1 MITRCEICNK
11 KITKTEFNSH
21 ATAAGNGK
29 NKGECDSCSDE
40 FREQMSKLLNKMVIT
55 TKDAIYIGKV
65 KYAIS
70 EGENN
75 S

>member
-11 KITKTEFNSH
+11 QISKPVFSSET
-21 ATAAGNGK
+21 TAAGK
-29 NKGECDSCSDE
+29 AKTKGECDSCSDE
-40 FREQMSKLLNKMVIT
+40 FREQMSNLLNNLVIT
-55 TKDAIYIGKV
+55 TKDAIYIGKA